1 MSLPE
6 ITITTGQV
14 IESTIIYGCVHTIWT
29 CIKWGIKHLE
39 TDTGRII
46 NRHVKDGHHKRLTRC
61 FEASCIKLRTVSGS
75 PHQEAPQLE
84 PAE

>member
-14 IESTIIYGCVHTIWT
+14 IESTIMFGIIHAIWA
-29 CIKWGIKHLE
+29 CIKWGLKHLE

-46 NRHVKDGHHKRLTRC
+46 DKHVKDGHHQRLTHC
-61 FEASCIKLRTVSGS
+61 FEAGCIKLRIAGGS
-75 PHQEAPQLE
+75 PHREAPQLE